1 MTISRHLER
10 FHGLPVHDFGEPGE
24 EGELPG
30 AADVAWRLAVEEWE
44 SEESWPELFARFA
57 AAVDLTRVRALV
69 IGTWGE
75 SYENSPEPVREALVK
90 ERERLGGLRALF
102 LGDITFEECEIS
114 WIVQED
120 VTPLLT
126 AFPALEEFGVR
137 GGTSLAFPALAHPAL
152 RRLTIETGGVDA
164 AVIRGVAASDLPAL
178 EHLDLWLGSSWYE
191 ANTTV
196 EDLAPFLDGGR
207 WPRLTH
213 LALHNSEIQDD
224 IAAALATAPV
234 VARLRSL
241 DLSMGT
247 LSDTGAA
254 ALLAGQPLTHLTRLD
269 LHHHYLTE
277 EMQERVRAALAP
289 AGVEVDLSEP
299 ETADEDGDRYVAVA
313 E

>member
-1 MTISRHLER
+1 MTISRHLEH

-24 EGELPG
+24 GPELPD
-30 AADVAWRLAVEEWE
+30 AAAVAWRLAVEEWDA
-44 SEESWPELFARFA
+44 EESWPQLFARFA
-57 AAVDLTRVRALV
+57 ATVDLPRVRALIV
-69 IGTWGE
+69 GTWGE
-75 SYENSPEPVREALVK
+75 SFENGPGPVREALLA
-90 ERERLGGLRALF
+90 ERERLSGLRALF

-120 VTPLLT
+120 ATPLLT

-137 GGTSLAFPALAHPAL
+137 GGTSLEFPAVAHPAL
-152 RRLTIETGGVDA
+152 RRLTIETGGVDV
-164 AVIRGVAASDLPAL
+164 AVVRGVAACDLPAL
-178 EHLDLWLGSSWYE
+178 ERLDLWLGSSWYG

-196 EDLAPFLDGGR
+196 DDLAPFLDGTR

-234 VARLRSL
+234 VARLHTL

-247 LSDTGAA
+247 LSDAGAA

-277 EMQERVRAALAP
+277 AMQERVRTALTP
-289 AGVEVDLSEP
+289 AGVEVDLGEP
-299 ETADEDGDRYVAVA
+299 ETADGDGDRYVAVA